1 MPAAGGS
8 DPNQPE
14 PQERDGAA
22 TGFQSWSAEG
32 SRASVIDPRR
42 RLGGHGQAR
51 RLLVVDH
58 GAAAMAQGVWRGLL
72 SALQRH
78 TVQSALVEMTAEER
92 DVLTLAYQEGRT
104 NSEIAS
110 VMGVSERTVRRR
122 LSVALA
128 RLEEF
133 SGRAGAWISAMA
145 IVGVLYMLE
154 RGARVGRGA
163 TAWRPSDWSATL
175 AGAVAIGAVTAV
187 GVGLAVAD
195 HAATTPQHSRPPVIS
210 GINVL
215 PSRVVELTAVTP
227 DAPSNDPTKTGAEAG
242 PPAVKTTGGSDESN
256 EASDQESP
264 GSLGCHG
271 NPTSA
276 PPPVPVGPRGDHPSG
291 APVTHPGPGGCKS
304 D

>member
-32 SRASVIDPRR
+32 SRPSVIDPRR

-110 VMGVSERTVRRR
+110 VMGVS
-122 LSVALA
+122 
-128 RLEEF
+128 
-133 SGRAGAWISAMA
+133 G
-145 IVGVLYMLE
+145 
-154 RGARVGRGA
+154 
-163 TAWRPSDWSATL
+163 
-175 AGAVAIGAVTAV
+175 
-187 GVGLAVAD
+187 
-195 HAATTPQHSRPPVIS
+195 PPVIS

-227 DAPSNDPTKTGAEAG
+227 DAPNNDPTKTGAEAG

-256 EASDQESP
+256 EASDQESR

>member
-104 NSEIAS
+104 NSE
-110 VMGVSERTVRRR
+110 
-122 LSVALA
+122 ALA

-227 DAPSNDPTKTGAEAG
+227 DAPNNDPTKTGAG